1 MNKLKNGNE
10 RNDKN
15 KQNTK
20 LIHYKYDFIDSTL
33 FFLLISRLGHDFT

>member
-1 MNKLKNGNE
+1 MNKLKKGNK

-20 LIHYKYDFIDSTL
+20 LIHYKYDFSDSTP
-33 FFLLISRLGHDFT
+33 FY

>member
-1 MNKLKNGNE
+1 MNKLKKGNE

-20 LIHYKYDFIDSTL
+20 LIHYMYKYDFIDSTP
-33 FFLLISRLGHDFT
+33 FY